1 MEFAEWLDALYRPYV
16 SSYLQHGW
24 KTDRHYIKSIELTP
38 EGMVVVVDV
47 LHSYYPKDQYYFS
60 TIHAIPLLYQFVILH
75 ACWEN
80 QWPAKPGDVYLRN
93 LEIDT
98 PRMIQQQENIHFVL
112 SLLTRRKT
120 PQWLYYAMAFSI
132 GDETIASAFSGRLKY
147 AVPRPLTSPN
157 LSLIHI

>member
-1 MEFAEWLDALYRPYV
+1 MEFAEWLEMLYRPYV
-16 SSYLQHGW
+16 SSYLQQGW

-38 EGMVVVVDV
+38 ERMVVAVDV

-80 QWPAKPGDVYLRN
+80 QWPAKPGDVYLCN
-93 LEIDT
+93 LQIDT
-98 PRMIQQQENIHFVL
+98 PRMIRQQENIHFVL
-112 SLLTRRKT
+112 NLLTRRKT

-147 AVPRPLTSPN
+147 AVPRPLPSPN
-157 LSLIHI
+157 